1 MTNVIKKKL
10 EQFISKSSLK
20 AIDEQI
26 AHYPEDQRQ
35 SAVMRA
41 LMIVQEECNHLNTEL
56 MDAVAEYLDMPAIAV
71 YEVATF
77 YSLYEH
83 EPVGKHIISVCRS
96 ISCHLRGADNIIRDL
111 ETHLGIQCGQT
122 TKDACFTLKTA
133 ECLGACVN
141 APMMQIDKDYHEH
154 LHADGLSEILEKYN

>member
-1 MTNVIKKKL
+1 MTNEIKKNL
-10 EQFISKSSLK
+10 EQFISESSIK

-26 AHYPEDQRQ
+26 AHYPLDQRQ

-41 LMIVQEECNHLNTEL
+41 LMIVQEECNHLTAQL

-83 EPVGKHIISVCRS
+83 EPVGKHMISVCRS
-96 ISCHLRGADNIIRDL
+96 ISCHLRGADKIIKDL

-122 TKDACFTLKTA
+122 SKDACFTLKQA
-133 ECLGACVN
+133 ECLGACID
-141 APMMQIDKDYHEH
+141 APMMQIDKDYHKC
-154 LHADGLSEILEKYN
+154 LHRDSLSEILEKYN